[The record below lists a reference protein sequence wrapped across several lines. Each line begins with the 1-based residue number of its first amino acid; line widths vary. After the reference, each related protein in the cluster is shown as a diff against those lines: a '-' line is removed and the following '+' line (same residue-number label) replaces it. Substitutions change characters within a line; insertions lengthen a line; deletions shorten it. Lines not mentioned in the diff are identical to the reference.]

1 MKRVLGLLVIVCICA
16 SMHAGEVTLDSCRIW
31 AQRNYPAIRQY
42 ELISK
47 SEKYSVSNAARSWIP
62 QVALSAQALYYSDQ
76 ANMSEVWEALGLT
89 DMFKTLG
96 KEIPDLYLRKFQ
108 GKVQLDV
115 QQTIWDGGMSV
126 AGKQTAQAD
135 ARQQKAQADVDFDQ
149 LESRVDNLYF
159 GILLLDLQ
167 QEQLLQT
174 DSLLQKNMERM
185 RTLYNNDVI
194 LQSDL
199 DAMEVEILT
208 LGQKIDAV
216 SYSRD
221 AYRRMLCLIT
231 GRNLMADT
239 LQVPE
244 EPAEYAR
251 GEQRAELRLMDA
263 KIDYLL
269 AQEKRI
275 KSYSM
280 PQFYAFAQGWYG
292 YPKLNMFD
300 SMQSSEWGLSAV
312 VGVRMQW
319 NIGAYY
325 TQGNRLKTLRVNQE
339 QVRVQKDIF
348 EWNLQM
354 QTAQED
360 AEITRLRRALEDDAR
375 IVELRRSVRSAAEVK
390 HDNGTIT
397 TTELLQKITD
407 ESMAVSAQ
415 SAHKIELLKIQYEL
429 NKLK

>member
-1 MKRVLGLLVIVCICA
+1 MC
-16 SMHAGEVTLDSCRIW
+16 AGEVTLDSCRIW

-47 SEKYSVSNAARSWIP
+47 SEKYNVSNAARSWIP
-62 QVALSAQALYYSDQ
+62 QVAFSAQALYYSDQ

-96 KEIPDLYLRKFQ
+96 KDIPDLYLRKFQ

-115 QQTIWDGGMSV
+115 QQTLWDGGMSV
-126 AGKQTAQAD
+126 AGKRTAQAD

-149 LESRVDNLYF
+149 LESRVDNIYF

-167 QEQLLQT
+167 QEQLAQT

-231 GRNLMADT
+231 GRNLMEDT

-263 KIDYLL
+263 KIDYLM

-360 AEITRLRRALEDDAR
+360 AEITRLRRALEDDNR

-415 SAHKIELLKIQYEL
+415 SAHKIELLKTQYEL

>member
-1 MKRVLGLLVIVCICA
+1 MC
-16 SMHAGEVTLDSCRIW
+16 AGEVTLDSCRIW

-47 SEKYSVSNAARSWIP
+47 SEKYNVSNAARSWIP
-62 QVALSAQALYYSDQ
+62 QVAFSAQALYYSDQ

-96 KEIPDLYLRKFQ
+96 KDIPDLYLRKFQ

-115 QQTIWDGGMSV
+115 QQTLWDGGMSV
-126 AGKQTAQAD
+126 AGKRTAQAD

-149 LESRVDNLYF
+149 LESRVDNIYF

-167 QEQLLQT
+167 QEQLAQT

-231 GRNLMADT
+231 GRNLMEGT

-244 EPAEYAR
+244 EPADYAR

-269 AQEKRI
+269 AQEKHI

-360 AEITRLRRALEDDAR
+360 AQITRLKRALEDDNR

-407 ESMAVSAQ
+407 ESVAVSAQ
-415 SAHKIELLKIQYEL
+415 SAHKIELLKTQYEL

>member
-1 MKRVLGLLVIVCICA
+1 MC
-16 SMHAGEVTLDSCRIW
+16 AGEVTLDSCRIW

-47 SEKYSVSNAARSWIP
+47 SEKYNVSNAARSWIP
-62 QVALSAQALYYSDQ
+62 QVAFSAQALYYSDQ

-96 KEIPDLYLRKFQ
+96 KDIPDLYLRKFQ

-115 QQTIWDGGMSV
+115 QQTLWDGGMSV
-126 AGKQTAQAD
+126 AGKRTAQAD

-149 LESRVDNLYF
+149 LESRVDNIYF

-244 EPAEYAR
+244 EPAGYAR

-263 KIDYLL
+263 KIDYLM

-325 TQGNRLKTLRVNQE
+325 TQGNRLKSLRVNQE

-360 AEITRLRRALEDDAR
+360 AEITRLRRALEDDNR

-415 SAHKIELLKIQYEL
+415 SAHKIELLKTQYEL

>member
-1 MKRVLGLLVIVCICA
+1 MKRALGLLVIVCICA

-135 ARQQKAQADVDFDQ
+135 ARQQKAQADMDFDQ

-194 LQSDL
+194 LQGDL

-239 LQVPE
+239 LQVP
-244 EPAEYAR
+244 R
-251 GEQRAELRLMDA
+251 HIRTHR
-263 KIDYLL
+263 
-269 AQEKRI
+269 
-275 KSYSM
+275 
-280 PQFYAFAQGWYG
+280 
-292 YPKLNMFD
+292 
-300 SMQSSEWGLSAV
+300 
-312 VGVRMQW
+312 
-319 NIGAYY
+319 
-325 TQGNRLKTLRVNQE
+325 
-339 QVRVQKDIF
+339 
-348 EWNLQM
+348 
-354 QTAQED
+354 
-360 AEITRLRRALEDDAR
+360 
-375 IVELRRSVRSAAEVK
+375 
-390 HDNGTIT
+390 
-397 TTELLQKITD
+397 
-407 ESMAVSAQ
+407 
-415 SAHKIELLKIQYEL
+415 
-429 NKLK
+429 

>member
-1 MKRVLGLLVIVCICA
+1 MC
-16 SMHAGEVTLDSCRIW
+16 AGEVTLDSCRIW

-96 KEIPDLYLRKFQ
+96 KDIPDLYLRKFQ

-115 QQTIWDGGMSV
+115 QQTLWDGGMSV

-149 LESRVDNLYF
+149 LESRVDNIYF

-167 QEQLLQT
+167 QEQLAQT

-239 LQVPE
+239 LQVPK
-244 EPAEYAR
+244 EPAEKA
-251 GEQRAELRLMDA
+251 GEEQRAELRLLDA

-269 AQEKRI
+269 AQEKTV

-375 IVELRRSVRSAAEVK
+375 IVELRRRVRSAAEVK
-390 HDNGTIT
+390 HDNGAIT

-407 ESMAVSAQ
+407 ESLAVSAQ
-415 SAHKIELLKIQYEL
+415 SAHRIELLKTQYEL

>member
-1 MKRVLGLLVIVCICA
+1 MC
-16 SMHAGEVTLDSCRIW
+16 AGEVTLDSCRIW

-47 SEKYSVSNAARSWIP
+47 SEKYNVSNAARSWIP
-62 QVALSAQALYYSDQ
+62 QVAFSAQALYYSDQ

-96 KEIPDLYLRKFQ
+96 KDIPDLYLRKFQ

-115 QQTIWDGGMSV
+115 QQTLWDGGMSV
-126 AGKQTAQAD
+126 AGKRTAQAD

-149 LESRVDNLYF
+149 LKSRVDNIYF

-167 QEQLLQT
+167 QEQLAQT

-231 GRNLMADT
+231 GRNLMEDT

-263 KIDYLL
+263 KIDYLM
-269 AQEKRI
+269 AQEKHI

-360 AEITRLRRALEDDAR
+360 AEITRLRRALEDDNR

-415 SAHKIELLKIQYEL
+415 SAHKIELLKTQYEL

>member
-1 MKRVLGLLVIVCICA
+1 MC
-16 SMHAGEVTLDSCRIW
+16 AGEVTLDSCRIW

-47 SEKYSVSNAARSWIP
+47 SEKYNVSNAARSWIP
-62 QVALSAQALYYSDQ
+62 QVAFSAQALYYSDQ

-96 KEIPDLYLRKFQ
+96 KDIPDLYLRKFQ

-115 QQTIWDGGMSV
+115 QQTLWDGGMSV
-126 AGKQTAQAD
+126 AGKRTAQAD

-149 LESRVDNLYF
+149 LGSRVDNIYF

-167 QEQLLQT
+167 QEQLAQT

-360 AEITRLRRALEDDAR
+360 AQITRLKRALEDDNR

-407 ESMAVSAQ
+407 ESVAVSAQ
-415 SAHKIELLKIQYEL
+415 SAHKIELLKTQYEL

>member
-1 MKRVLGLLVIVCICA
+1 MC
-16 SMHAGEVTLDSCRIW
+16 AGEVTLDSCRIW

-96 KEIPDLYLRKFQ
+96 KDIPDLYLRKFQ

-126 AGKQTAQAD
+126 AGKRTAQAD
-135 ARQQKAQADVDFDQ
+135 ARQQKAQADMDFDQ

-231 GRNLMADT
+231 GRNLMEDT

-263 KIDYLL
+263 KIDYLM

-360 AEITRLRRALEDDAR
+360 AQITRLRRALEDDAR

-407 ESMAVSAQ
+407 ESVAVSAQ
-415 SAHKIELLKIQYEL
+415 SAHKIELLKTQYEL

>member
-1 MKRVLGLLVIVCICA
+1 MC
-16 SMHAGEVTLDSCRIW
+16 AGEVTLDSCRIW

-47 SEKYSVSNAARSWIP
+47 SEKYNVSNAARSWIP
-62 QVALSAQALYYSDQ
+62 QVAFSAQALYYSDQ

-96 KEIPDLYLRKFQ
+96 KDIPDLYLRKFQ

-115 QQTIWDGGMSV
+115 QQTLWDGGMSV
-126 AGKQTAQAD
+126 AGKRTAQAD

-149 LESRVDNLYF
+149 LKSRVDNIYF

-167 QEQLLQT
+167 QEQLAQT

-231 GRNLMADT
+231 GRNLMEDT

-263 KIDYLL
+263 KIDYLM

-360 AEITRLRRALEDDAR
+360 AEITRLRRALEDDNR

-415 SAHKIELLKIQYEL
+415 SAHKIELLKTQYEL

>member
-1 MKRVLGLLVIVCICA
+1 MC
-16 SMHAGEVTLDSCRIW
+16 AGEVTLDSCRIW

-47 SEKYSVSNAARSWIP
+47 SEKYNVSNAARSWIP
-62 QVALSAQALYYSDQ
+62 QVAFSAQALYYSDQ

-96 KEIPDLYLRKFQ
+96 KNIPDLYLRKFQ

-115 QQTIWDGGMSV
+115 QQTLWDGGMSV
-126 AGKQTAQAD
+126 AGKRTAQAD

-149 LESRVDNLYF
+149 LESRVDNIYF

-167 QEQLLQT
+167 QEQLAQT

-231 GRNLMADT
+231 GRNLMEDT

-244 EPAEYAR
+244 ELADYAR

-263 KIDYLL
+263 KIDYLM
-269 AQEKRI
+269 AQEKHI

-354 QTAQED
+354 HTAQED
-360 AEITRLRRALEDDAR
+360 AEITRLKRALEDDNR

-415 SAHKIELLKIQYEL
+415 SAHKIELLKTQYEL

>member
-1 MKRVLGLLVIVCICA
+1 MC
-16 SMHAGEVTLDSCRIW
+16 AGEVTLDSCRIW

-47 SEKYSVSNAARSWIP
+47 SEKYNVSNAARSWIP
-62 QVALSAQALYYSDQ
+62 QVAFSAQALYYSDQ

-96 KEIPDLYLRKFQ
+96 KDIPDLYLRKFQ

-115 QQTIWDGGMSV
+115 QQTLWDGGMSV
-126 AGKQTAQAD
+126 AGKRTAQAD

-149 LESRVDNLYF
+149 LESSVDNIYF

-167 QEQLLQT
+167 QEQLAQT

-216 SYSRD
+216 NYSRD

-231 GRNLMADT
+231 GRNLMEDT

-244 EPAEYAR
+244 EPADYAR

-263 KIDYLL
+263 KIDYLM

-360 AEITRLRRALEDDAR
+360 AEITRLRRALEDDNR

-415 SAHKIELLKIQYEL
+415 SAHKIELLKTQYEL

>member
-1 MKRVLGLLVIVCICA
+1 MC
-16 SMHAGEVTLDSCRIW
+16 AGEVTLDSCRIW

-62 QVALSAQALYYSDQ
+62 QVAFSAQALYYSDQ

-96 KEIPDLYLRKFQ
+96 KDIPDLYLRKFQ

-115 QQTIWDGGMSV
+115 QQTLWDGGMSV
-126 AGKQTAQAD
+126 AGKRTAQAD

-149 LESRVDNLYF
+149 LESRVDNIYF

-167 QEQLLQT
+167 QEQLAQT

-231 GRNLMADT
+231 GRNLMEDT

-244 EPAEYAR
+244 EPADYAR
-251 GEQRAELRLMDA
+251 GEQRAELRLMDS
-263 KIDYLL
+263 KIDYLM

-325 TQGNRLKTLRVNQE
+325 TQSNRLKTLRVNQE

-360 AEITRLRRALEDDAR
+360 AQITRLKRALEDDNR

-407 ESMAVSAQ
+407 ESVAVSAQ
-415 SAHKIELLKIQYEL
+415 SAHKIELLKTQYEL

>member
-1 MKRVLGLLVIVCICA
+1 
-16 SMHAGEVTLDSCRIW
+16 MHAGEVTLDSCRIW

>member
-1 MKRVLGLLVIVCICA
+1 MKRILGLLITACICA
-16 SMHAGEVTLDSCRIW
+16 SMCAGEVTLDSCRIW

-47 SEKYSVSNAARSWIP
+47 SEKYNVSNAARSWIP
-62 QVALSAQALYYSDQ
+62 QVAFSAQALYYSDQ

-96 KEIPDLYLRKFQ
+96 KNIPDLYLRKFQ

-115 QQTIWDGGMSV
+115 QQTLWDGGMSV
-126 AGKQTAQAD
+126 AGKRTAQAD

-149 LESRVDNLYF
+149 LESRVDNIYF

-167 QEQLLQT
+167 QEQLAQT

-231 GRNLMADT
+231 GRNLMEDT

-244 EPAEYAR
+244 ELADYAR

-263 KIDYLL
+263 KIDYLM

-354 QTAQED
+354 HTAQED
-360 AEITRLRRALEDDAR
+360 AEITRLKRALEDDNR

-415 SAHKIELLKIQYEL
+415 SAHKIELLKTQYEL

>member
-1 MKRVLGLLVIVCICA
+1 MC
-16 SMHAGEVTLDSCRIW
+16 AGEVTLDSCRIW

-47 SEKYSVSNAARSWIP
+47 SEKYNVSNAARSWIP
-62 QVALSAQALYYSDQ
+62 QVAFSAQALYYSDQ

-96 KEIPDLYLRKFQ
+96 KNIPDLYLRKFQ

-115 QQTIWDGGMSV
+115 QQTLWDGGMSV
-126 AGKQTAQAD
+126 AGKRTAQAD

-149 LESRVDNLYF
+149 LESRVDNIYF

-167 QEQLLQT
+167 QEQLAQT

-231 GRNLMADT
+231 GRNLMEDT

-244 EPAEYAR
+244 ELADYAR

-263 KIDYLL
+263 KIDYLM
-269 AQEKRI
+269 AQEKHI

-360 AEITRLRRALEDDAR
+360 AEITRLRRALEDDNR

-415 SAHKIELLKIQYEL
+415 SAHKIELLKTQYEL

>member
-1 MKRVLGLLVIVCICA
+1 MC
-16 SMHAGEVTLDSCRIW
+16 AGEVTLDSCRIW

-47 SEKYSVSNAARSWIP
+47 SEKYNVSNAARSWIP
-62 QVALSAQALYYSDQ
+62 QVAFSAQALYYSDQ

-96 KEIPDLYLRKFQ
+96 KDIPDLYLRKFQ

-115 QQTIWDGGMSV
+115 QQTLWDGGMSV
-126 AGKQTAQAD
+126 AGKRTAQAD

-149 LESRVDNLYF
+149 LESRVDNIYF

-167 QEQLLQT
+167 QEQLAQT

-263 KIDYLL
+263 KIDYLM

-360 AEITRLRRALEDDAR
+360 AEITRLRRALEDDTR
-375 IVELRRSVRSAAEVK
+375 IVELRRSVRGAAEVK

-415 SAHKIELLKIQYEL
+415 SAHKIELLKTQYEL

>member
-1 MKRVLGLLVIVCICA
+1 MC
-16 SMHAGEVTLDSCRIW
+16 AGEVTLDSCRIW

-47 SEKYSVSNAARSWIP
+47 SEKYNVSNAARSWIP
-62 QVALSAQALYYSDQ
+62 QVAFSAQALYYSDQ

-96 KEIPDLYLRKFQ
+96 KDIPDLYLRKFQ

-115 QQTIWDGGMSV
+115 QQTLWDGGMSV
-126 AGKQTAQAD
+126 AGKRTAQAD

-149 LESRVDNLYF
+149 LESRVDNIYF

-167 QEQLLQT
+167 QEQLAQT

-300 SMQSSEWGLSAV
+300 SMQSSEWGLSAI

-360 AEITRLRRALEDDAR
+360 AQITRLKRALEDDNR

-407 ESMAVSAQ
+407 ESVAVSAQ
-415 SAHKIELLKIQYEL
+415 SAHKIELLKTQYEL

>member
-1 MKRVLGLLVIVCICA
+1 MKRALGLLVIVCICA

-76 ANMSEVWEALGLT
+76 ANMSEVWSALGLT
-89 DMFKTLG
+89 DIFKTLG

-115 QQTIWDGGMSV
+115 QQTLWDGGMSV
-126 AGKQTAQAD
+126 AGKRTAQAD

-149 LESRVDNLYF
+149 LESRVDNIYF

-390 HDNGTIT
+390 HDNGAIT

-407 ESMAVSAQ
+407 ESVAVSAQ
-415 SAHKIELLKIQYEL
+415 SAHKIELLKTQYEL

>member
-1 MKRVLGLLVIVCICA
+1 MC
-16 SMHAGEVTLDSCRIW
+16 AGEVTLDSCRIW

-47 SEKYSVSNAARSWIP
+47 SEKYNVSNAARSWIP
-62 QVALSAQALYYSDQ
+62 QVAFSAQALYYSDQ

-96 KEIPDLYLRKFQ
+96 KNIPDLYLRKFQ

-115 QQTIWDGGMSV
+115 QQTLWDGGMSV
-126 AGKQTAQAD
+126 AGKRTAQAD

-149 LESRVDNLYF
+149 LESRVDNIYF

-167 QEQLLQT
+167 QEQLAQT

-231 GRNLMADT
+231 GRNLMEDT

-244 EPAEYAR
+244 ELADYAR

-263 KIDYLL
+263 KIDYLM

-354 QTAQED
+354 HTAQED
-360 AEITRLRRALEDDAR
+360 AEITRLKRALEDDNR

-415 SAHKIELLKIQYEL
+415 SAHKIELLKTQYEL

>member
-1 MKRVLGLLVIVCICA
+1 MC
-16 SMHAGEVTLDSCRIW
+16 AGEVTLDSCRIW

-47 SEKYSVSNAARSWIP
+47 SEKYNVSNAARSWIP
-62 QVALSAQALYYSDQ
+62 QVAFSAQALYYSDQ

-96 KEIPDLYLRKFQ
+96 KDIPDLYLRKFQ

-115 QQTIWDGGMSV
+115 QQTLWDGGMSV
-126 AGKQTAQAD
+126 AGKRTAQAD

-149 LESRVDNLYF
+149 LESRVDNIYF

-231 GRNLMADT
+231 GRNLMEDT

-244 EPAEYAR
+244 EPAGYAR

-263 KIDYLL
+263 KIDYLM

-348 EWNLQM
+348 EWNRRM

-360 AEITRLRRALEDDAR
+360 AEITRLRRALEDDNR

-415 SAHKIELLKIQYEL
+415 SAHKIELLKTQYEL

>member
-1 MKRVLGLLVIVCICA
+1 MC
-16 SMHAGEVTLDSCRIW
+16 AGEVTLDSCRIW

-47 SEKYSVSNAARSWIP
+47 SEKYNVSNAARSWIP
-62 QVALSAQALYYSDQ
+62 QVAFSAQALYYSDQ

-96 KEIPDLYLRKFQ
+96 KDIPDLYLRKFQ

-115 QQTIWDGGMSV
+115 QQTLWDGGMSV
-126 AGKQTAQAD
+126 AGKRTAQAD

-149 LESRVDNLYF
+149 LESRVDNIYF

-167 QEQLLQT
+167 QEQLAQT

-360 AEITRLRRALEDDAR
+360 AEITRLKRALEDDNR

-407 ESMAVSAQ
+407 ESVAVSAQ
-415 SAHKIELLKIQYEL
+415 SAHKIELLKTQYEL

>member
-1 MKRVLGLLVIVCICA
+1 MKRTLGLLVIVCICA

-47 SEKYSVSNAARSWIP
+47 SEKYNVSNAARSWIP
-62 QVALSAQALYYSDQ
+62 QVAFSAQALYYSDQ

-135 ARQQKAQADVDFDQ
+135 ARQQKAQADMDFDQ

-244 EPAEYAR
+244 EPAEKA
-251 GEQRAELRLMDA
+251 GEEQRAELRLLDA

-269 AQEKRI
+269 AQEKTV

-292 YPKLNMFD
+292 YPKLDMFA
-300 SMQSSEWGLSAV
+300 SMLSAEWGLNAV
-312 VGVRMQW
+312 VGVRIQW

-325 TQGNRLKTLRVNQE
+325 TQGNRLKSLRVNQE

-348 EWNLQM
+348 EWNRRM

-360 AEITRLRRALEDDAR
+360 AEITRLRRALEDDTR
-375 IVELRRSVRSAAEVK
+375 IVELRRRVRSAAEVK
-390 HDNGTIT
+390 HDNGAIT

-407 ESMAVSAQ
+407 ESLAVSAQ
-415 SAHKIELLKIQYEL
+415 SAHRIELLKTQYEL

>member
-1 MKRVLGLLVIVCICA
+1 MKRILGLLITACICA
-16 SMHAGEVTLDSCRIW
+16 SMCAGEVTLDSCRIW

-47 SEKYSVSNAARSWIP
+47 SEKYNVSNAARSWIP
-62 QVALSAQALYYSDQ
+62 QVAFSAQALYYSDQ

-96 KEIPDLYLRKFQ
+96 KDIPDLYLRKFQ

-115 QQTIWDGGMSV
+115 QQTLWDGGMSV
-126 AGKQTAQAD
+126 AGKRTAQAD

-149 LESRVDNLYF
+149 LESRVDNIYF

-167 QEQLLQT
+167 QEQLAQT

-300 SMQSSEWGLSAV
+300 SMQSSEWGLSAI

-360 AEITRLRRALEDDAR
+360 AQITRLKRALEDDNR

-407 ESMAVSAQ
+407 ESVAVSAQ
-415 SAHKIELLKIQYEL
+415 SAHKIELLKTQYEL

>member
-1 MKRVLGLLVIVCICA
+1 MC
-16 SMHAGEVTLDSCRIW
+16 AGEVTLDSCRIW

-47 SEKYSVSNAARSWIP
+47 SEKYNVSNAARSWIP
-62 QVALSAQALYYSDQ
+62 QVAFSAQALYYSDQ

-96 KEIPDLYLRKFQ
+96 KDIPDLYLRKFQ

-115 QQTIWDGGMSV
+115 QQTLWDGGMSV
-126 AGKQTAQAD
+126 AGKRTAQAD

-149 LESRVDNLYF
+149 LESRVDNIYF

-167 QEQLLQT
+167 QEQLAQT

-244 EPAEYAR
+244 EPADYAR

-263 KIDYLL
+263 KSDYLM

-360 AEITRLRRALEDDAR
+360 AQITRLKRALEDDNR

-407 ESMAVSAQ
+407 ESVAVSAQ
-415 SAHKIELLKIQYEL
+415 SAHKIELLKTQYEL

>member
-1 MKRVLGLLVIVCICA
+1 
-16 SMHAGEVTLDSCRIW
+16 MHAGEVTLDSCRIW

-96 KEIPDLYLRKFQ
+96 KDIPDLYLRKFQ

-126 AGKQTAQAD
+126 AGKRTAQAD

-149 LESRVDNLYF
+149 LESRVDNIYF

-167 QEQLLQT
+167 QEQLAQT

-244 EPAEYAR
+244 EPAGYAR

-263 KIDYLL
+263 KIDYLM

-360 AEITRLRRALEDDAR
+360 AEITRLRCALEDDAR

-407 ESMAVSAQ
+407 ESVAVSAQ
-415 SAHKIELLKIQYEL
+415 SAHKIELLKTQYEL

>member
-1 MKRVLGLLVIVCICA
+1 MC
-16 SMHAGEVTLDSCRIW
+16 AGEVTLDSCRIW

-47 SEKYSVSNAARSWIP
+47 SEKYNVSNAARSWIP
-62 QVALSAQALYYSDQ
+62 QVAFSAQALYYSDQ

-96 KEIPDLYLRKFQ
+96 KNIPDLYLRKFQ

-115 QQTIWDGGMSV
+115 QQTLWDGGMSV
-126 AGKQTAQAD
+126 AGKRTAQAD

-149 LESRVDNLYF
+149 LKSRVDNIYF

-167 QEQLLQT
+167 QEQLAQT

-231 GRNLMADT
+231 GRNLMEDT

-244 EPAEYAR
+244 ELADYAR

-263 KIDYLL
+263 KIDYLM
-269 AQEKRI
+269 AQEKHI

-354 QTAQED
+354 HTAQED
-360 AEITRLRRALEDDAR
+360 AEITRLKRALEDDNR

-415 SAHKIELLKIQYEL
+415 SAHKIELLKTQYEL

>member
-1 MKRVLGLLVIVCICA
+1 MC
-16 SMHAGEVTLDSCRIW
+16 AGEVTLDSCRIW

-62 QVALSAQALYYSDQ
+62 QVAFSAQALYYSDQ

-96 KEIPDLYLRKFQ
+96 KDIPDLYLRKFQ

-115 QQTIWDGGMSV
+115 QQTLWDGGMSV
-126 AGKQTAQAD
+126 AGKRTAQAD

-149 LESRVDNLYF
+149 LESRVDNIYF

-167 QEQLLQT
+167 QEQLAQT

-360 AEITRLRRALEDDAR
+360 AEITRLRRALEDDNR

-415 SAHKIELLKIQYEL
+415 SAHKIELLKTQYEL

>member
-1 MKRVLGLLVIVCICA
+1 MKRALGLLVIVCICA
-16 SMHAGEVTLDSCRIW
+16 SMHAREVTLDSCRIW

-96 KEIPDLYLRKFQ
+96 KDIPDLYLRKFQ

-149 LESRVDNLYF
+149 LESRVDNIYF

-360 AEITRLRRALEDDAR
+360 AQITRLKRALEDDAR

-407 ESMAVSAQ
+407 ESLAVSAQ
-415 SAHKIELLKIQYEL
+415 SAHKIELLKTQYEL

>member
-1 MKRVLGLLVIVCICA
+1 
-16 SMHAGEVTLDSCRIW
+16 MHAREVTLDSCRIW

-96 KEIPDLYLRKFQ
+96 KDIPDLYLRKFQ

-149 LESRVDNLYF
+149 LESRVDNIYF

-360 AEITRLRRALEDDAR
+360 AQITRLKRALEDDAR

-407 ESMAVSAQ
+407 ESLAVSAQ
-415 SAHKIELLKIQYEL
+415 SAHKIELLKTQYEL